1 MCASDVT
8 VLRLNTGITANTV
21 YRGKPRSQMW
31 KLALFKTLFNFRY
44 KPDVSKKSH
53 ILFVLTLNQS
63 TDISYS
69 PSITNFIPNNMY
81 NIQ

>member
-1 MCASDVT
+1 
-8 VLRLNTGITANTV
+8 
-21 YRGKPRSQMW
+21 MW
-31 KLALFKTLFNFRY
+31 TLALFKTLFNFRY
-44 KPDVSKKSH
+44 KPDVSKKSQ

-81 NIQ
+81 NVQ